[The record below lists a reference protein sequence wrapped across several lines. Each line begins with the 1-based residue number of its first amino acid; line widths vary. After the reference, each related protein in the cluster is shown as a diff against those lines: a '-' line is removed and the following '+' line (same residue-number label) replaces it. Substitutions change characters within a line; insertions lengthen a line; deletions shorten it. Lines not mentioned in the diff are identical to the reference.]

1 MCGDK
6 NFGDGKNLWQPK
18 MLATKPLVMEKSMVI
33 KKGGDWNF
41 GGTKMSGYWEFQSVA
56 IGSHFNDD
64 RVYGN
69 WNKVNASY
77 GGSI

>member
-1 MCGDK
+1 
-6 NFGDGKNLWQPK
+6 

-41 GGTKMSGYWEFQSVA
+41 GDTKISGYWKFQSVA
-56 IGSHFNDD
+56 IESHFNHH

-69 WNKVNASY
+69 WKKLDASY
-77 GGSI
+77 DGSISIEITLPTSPYKII

>member
-33 KKGGDWNF
+33 KKGSD
-41 GGTKMSGYWEFQSVA
+41 
-56 IGSHFNDD
+56 
-64 RVYGN
+64 
-69 WNKVNASY
+69 
-77 GGSI
+77 